1 MQKLERLVQP
11 SESCRAVSPVPRVVA
26 LAETMLHLRLP
37 HELKHVD
44 GESDGRLL
52 LGDGGVDLHVRR
64 LLIRGLRHGVA
75 VPAEADLRRSAQMRS
90 RVEAEGS
97 GGGVRAPECR
107 LVLAASS

>member
-1 MQKLERLVQP
+1 VDREGKL
-11 SESCRAVSPVPRVVA
+11 
-26 LAETMLHLRLP
+26 T
-37 HELKHVD
+37 VD

-75 VPAEADLRRSAQMRS
+75 LPAEADLRRSAQMRS

-97 GGGVRAPECR
+97 GGGVRAP
-107 LVLAASS
+107 VLPNPNIRCTRNTRAYAEVSRIKMVC